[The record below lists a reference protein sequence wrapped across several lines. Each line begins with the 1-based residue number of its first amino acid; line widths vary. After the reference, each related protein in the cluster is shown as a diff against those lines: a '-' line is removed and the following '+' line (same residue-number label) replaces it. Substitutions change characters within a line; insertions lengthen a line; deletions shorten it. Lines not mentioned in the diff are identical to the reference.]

1 MRSPTAAAAARFLFR
16 VPAHLVQAVLGKG
29 ELPPMIVLKWFRSVA
44 VQLAV
49 DHPPAVLRVENGR
62 RPVVLVLGDPLD
74 PLLARVLAPVAE
86 LLVAAGEPP
95 ADKYL

>member
-1 MRSPTAAAAARFLFR
+1 MRSPTAAAARFLFR

-29 ELPPMIVLKWFRSVA
+29 ELPPTIVLKWFRPVT

-49 DHPPAVLRVENGR
+49 DHPPTVLCVENGR

-86 LLVAAGEPP
+86 LLVAAGEPTT
-95 ADKYL
+95 DR

>member
-1 MRSPTAAAAARFLFR
+1 MRSPTAARFLFR

-29 ELPPMIVLKWFRSVA
+29 ELPPTIILKWFRSVA

-62 RPVVLVLGDPLD
+62 RPVVLVLGKVLD

-86 LLVAAGEPP
+86 LLVATGEPP
-95 ADKYL
+95 ADRYL